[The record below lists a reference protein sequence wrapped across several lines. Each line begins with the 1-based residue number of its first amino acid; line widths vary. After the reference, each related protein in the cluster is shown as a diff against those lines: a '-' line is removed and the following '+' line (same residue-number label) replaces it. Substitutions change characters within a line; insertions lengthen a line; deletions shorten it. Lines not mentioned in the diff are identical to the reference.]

1 MNNKGHIISE
11 IIMAVVILLLLFSLR
26 RQYFDGGT
34 EKNSDTVYIH
44 STDTLYLPKDS
55 IIYKWKKVTD
65 TLYLPKDTTLLVEQ
79 KYYEDSLSGIWIS
92 GVNPEI
98 DSIKHF
104 IPRDTVVVTNE
115 ITHTVIQEVR
125 SGWGITIGGY
135 AGGGGYVINGQVG
148 VAPEIGLGCTVGW
161 TYIFKHRKHK
171 KQNYVLR
178 HSNHPTL

>member
-1 MNNKGHIISE
+1 MTEKVHYAIHIVTAILLVFLCFKACNNKPIE
-11 IIMAVVILLLLFSLR
+11 
-26 RQYFDGGT
+26 GGT
-34 EKNSDTVYIH
+34 ETNSDTVYIH

-65 TLYLPKDTTLLVEQ
+65 TLYLPKDTTLLMEQ

-104 IPRDTVVVTNE
+104 IPRDTVIVTNE

-135 AGGGGYVINGQVG
+135 AGYGGYVKNGQVG
-148 VAPEIGLGCTVGW
+148 VAPEIGVGGTVGW
-161 TYIFKHRKHK
+161 TYIFKHK
-171 KQNYVLR
+171 KQKTK
-178 HSNHPTL
+178 SSI